1 MKGLRKGFQGG
12 EMEGIERTKKKEEE
26 RRGNKAEAL
35 LNRNCD
41 QSIHRSL
48 FGVLRATV
56 GYFLFLRC
64 ECDLCTLRGPLCYY
78 VHIHLL
84 HLSSTISFFFVKFN
98 LNRSLVL

>member
-41 QSIHRSL
+41 QSIHRSSNGL
-48 FGVLRATV
+48 KNKKK
-56 GYFLFLRC
+56 
-64 ECDLCTLRGPLCYY
+64 
-78 VHIHLL
+78 
-84 HLSSTISFFFVKFN
+84 LSHWMLKRSQVIFDNKKISYE
-98 LNRSLVL
+98 LVLSCFFINFQSL